1 MFEMLSRYNTEI
13 LLLSVVLGALN
24 VYFLLSILV
33 KSKKLEAEHK
43 KTAAKIIASFNKED
57 DLKGPSI
64 FNGKG
69 FIDGG
74 VIIAL
79 IGVAFVAIVATK
91 ETELKTVSKEAVV
104 NKEEI
109 AIDNSVYQCRE
120 IRRKVIKYYDVASNT
135 YKILPIPPQKDCK

>member
-1 MFEMLSRYNTEI
+1 MIELLAQYNTEI
-13 LLLSVVLGALN
+13 ALLSVALGALN
-24 VYFLLSILV
+24 IFLLLSMLA

-43 KTAAKIIASFNKED
+43 KTAAKLIAGFNKED
-57 DLKGPSI
+57 NLKGPSI

-91 ETELKTVSKEAVV
+91 ETELKTVSKEAVI

-120 IRRKVIKYYDVASNT
+120 IRRKVIKYFDVNTGT
-135 YKILPIPPQKDCK
+135 YKPLPIPPQKDCK